1 MANRILTAVTMVLL
15 VFLLIAQFITIQRTN
30 PPLKGDLAAPPHIKT
45 LLTRACYDC
54 HSNETRW
61 PWYAYIAP
69 VSWLIVHD
77 VERGRQELN
86 FSEWGSYYPATRIR
100 KLQWMGRVLRE
111 ENMPPWTYRLF
122 HPGTGLTQRDLMAVE
137 QWIEAEINNQPEKQ

>member
-1 MANRILTAVTMVLL
+1 MANRILTAVSMVVL
-15 VFLLIAQFITIQRTN
+15 VFLLIAQLITIQRTN

-61 PWYAYIAP
+61 PWYACIAP

-86 FSEWGSYYPATRIR
+86 FRNGDLTIPRREYESFNGWAGLYAKKTCRPGPIAYSIRAPASRSETRRYWNNGSRR
-100 KLQWMGRVLRE
+100 K
-111 ENMPPWTYRLF
+111 
-122 HPGTGLTQRDLMAVE
+122 
-137 QWIEAEINNQPEKQ
+137 